1 MKVTTVERQQMAYR
15 VERARLQNLREQQ
28 YQTTM
33 EKRKYDRIVA
43 DRIARNHQLERDK
56 GLHVDVNC

>member
-1 MKVTTVERQQMAYR
+1 MAYR

-43 DRIARNHQLERDK
+43 DRIERNHQLERDK